1 MSTDTDD
8 LTPDQ
13 RGDTP
18 GPDVVRVR
26 ERKMSNPLG
35 RVLRVRS
42 WLTIALAVIAVGLC
56 IYLLRLAR

>member
-1 MSTDTDD
+1 
-8 LTPDQ
+8 
-13 RGDTP
+13 
-18 GPDVVRVR
+18 
-26 ERKMSNPLG
+26 MSNPLG